1 MKKISLGEK
10 LKKWLQQE
18 RRVFLTA
25 AGVAASIIILRMA
38 GLLQASELATLDQL
52 MLLRPP
58 EPVDERV
65 VIVKIT
71 EADILK
77 KWPITDRD
85 LARLLQKID
94 TFKPRAIGIDIYR
107 NLVQEPGHQELVET
121 AKNIPNLI
129 GIKRTEDTLS
139 LGVAAPKF
147 LSEKQIGFNNF
158 PLDTDGKVRR
168 NLLYVYDKDGNPIQS
183 FAIALAKAYL
193 KAQGVESKSAASN
206 PNYLQLGKAVFSPFS
221 GNDGG
226 YVGADDGGYQVLGNF
241 RSPTKLRTVSMV
253 DVLENKI
260 SANLLRDR
268 IVIIGLQASSLGD
281 RFYTPYSSKFFDA
294 ADPFFGV
301 EIHANFTSQIISA
314 ALDGRP
320 LIKVWSDFVEGLW
333 ILAWSCF
340 GASLSWKLRS
350 PKKSTVSMLLAGSG
364 LIGISYLSLL
374 AGYWIPLIPPIL
386 ALLGSA
392 ITITSYIAHL
402 EEELQ
407 RSKEFLQTVI
417 NTIADPIFVKDD
429 QHRWIILN
437 QAYCKFIGYP
447 YETLIYKS
455 EYDFFPK
462 EQADNFWKQDQL
474 VFSAGKGQENEENF
488 TDVRGNTHIIATKRS
503 LHQDAAGNLFLVA
516 VIRDITERKRIEED
530 LKKTAAELMRS
541 NEELQLSGNQLR
553 HLAYHDNL
561 TGLPNR
567 KQFYERLKECLEDA
581 SSNNKLVALLFLD
594 LDGFKQV
601 NDTLGH
607 DTGDKLL
614 KIVAQR
620 LQGCL
625 RGSDTVSRLGGDE
638 FTVILPTIRKEEDAA
653 VVAEKILV
661 TLEQPYTV
669 EEHNIEVTVSIGI
682 SIYPIHGD
690 SVENLIKQADLA
702 MYAAKDLGRN
712 RYELAEND

>member
-18 RRVFLTA
+18 QRVFLTA
-25 AGVAASIIILRMA
+25 SGVAATIIILRIA

-58 EPVDERV
+58 ELVDERV

-71 EADILK
+71 ESDIK
-77 KWPITDRD
+77 KWPITDIE
-85 LARLLQKID
+85 LAQLLKKID
-94 TFKPRAIGIDIYR
+94 RFKPRAIGLDIYR
-107 NLVQEPGHQELVET
+107 NLVQEPGHKELVNT
-121 AKNIPNLI
+121 AKSIPNLI
-129 GIKRTEDTLS
+129 GIQRIKDEKS
-139 LGVAAPKF
+139 SGVAPPPF
-147 LSEKQIGFNNF
+147 LKKEQIGFNNF

-168 NLLYVYDKDGNPIQS
+168 NLLYVYDQDGNPIPS
-183 FAIALAKAYL
+183 FAIALAEVYL
-193 KAQGVESKSAASN
+193 KAQGVEPQSAASN

-221 GNDGG
+221 ENEGG
-226 YVGADDGGYQVLGNF
+226 YVGADEGGYQILGNF
-241 RSPTKLRTVSMV
+241 RSPDKLLTVSMA
-253 DVLENKI
+253 DVLANKVP
-260 SANLLRDR
+260 ANLLRDR
-268 IVIIGLQASSLGD
+268 IVIIGLQASSFGD
-281 RFYTPYSSKFFDA
+281 LFYTPYSSKFFDA
-294 ADPFFGV
+294 AEPFFGV
-301 EIHANFTSQIISA
+301 QIHANFTSQIVSA

-333 ILAWSCF
+333 ILAWSYF

-364 LIGISYLSLL
+364 LMGICYLGLL
-374 AGYWIPLIPPIL
+374 VGYWIPLIPPIM
-386 ALLGSA
+386 ALFGSA

-417 NTIADPIFVKDD
+417 NTIADPIFVKDN

-447 YETLIYKS
+447 YEALIYKS

-462 EQADNFWKQDQL
+462 EQAENFWKQDEL
-474 VFSAGKGQENEENF
+474 VFSAGKGQENEEEF

-620 LQGCL
+620 LKGCL

-638 FTVILPTIRKEEDAA
+638 FTVILPTIRKKEDAA
-653 VVAEKILV
+653 VVAEKILAA
-661 TLEQPYTV
+661 LAQPYTV

-712 RYELAEND
+712 RYELAGND

>member
-25 AGVAASIIILRMA
+25 SGVAGSIIILRIA
-38 GLLQASELATLDQL
+38 GLLQTSELATLDQL

-71 EADILK
+71 EADIK
-77 KWPITDRD
+77 KWPITDKE
-85 LARLLQKID
+85 LAILLKKID
-94 TFKPRAIGIDIYR
+94 TFKPRAIGLDIYR
-107 NLVQEPGHQELVET
+107 NLVQEPGHKELVNT
-121 AKNIPNLI
+121 AKSIPNLI
-129 GIKRTEDTLS
+129 GIQRIKDEKS
-139 LGVAAPKF
+139 PGVAPPPF
-147 LSEKQIGFNNF
+147 LSKEQIGFNNF

-168 NLLYVYDKDGNPIQS
+168 NLLYVYDQDGNAIPS
-183 FAIALAKAYL
+183 FAITLAEAYL
-193 KAQGVESKSAASN
+193 KAQGVESQSAVSN
-206 PNYLQLGKAVFSPFS
+206 PNYLQLGKTVFSPFAT
-221 GNDGG
+221 NDGG
-226 YVGADDGGYQVLGNF
+226 YVGADDGGYQILGNF
-241 RSPTKLRTVSMV
+241 RSPDKLLTVSMA
-253 DVLENKI
+253 DVLANKVP
-260 SANLLRDR
+260 ANKLRDR
-268 IVIIGLQASSLGD
+268 IVIIGLQASSFGD
-281 RFYTPYSSKFFDA
+281 LFYTPYSSKFFDA
-294 ADPFFGV
+294 AEPFFGV
-301 EIHANFTSQIISA
+301 QIHANFTSQIINA
-314 ALDGRP
+314 VLDGRP
-320 LIKVWSDFVEGLW
+320 LIKVWSDFVESLW
-333 ILAWSCF
+333 ILAWSYF

-364 LIGISYLSLL
+364 LIGICYLGLL
-374 AGYWIPLIPPIL
+374 AGYWIPLIPSIM
-386 ALLGSA
+386 ALFGSA

-417 NTIADPIFVKDD
+417 NTIADPIFVKDK

-437 QAYCKFIGYP
+437 QAYCKFIGYS
-447 YETLIYKS
+447 YEILIYKS

-462 EQADNFWKQDQL
+462 EQADNFWKQDEL
-474 VFSAGKGQENEENF
+474 VFSAGKGQENEEEF

-503 LHQDAAGNLFLVA
+503 LHKDAAGNLFLVA

-625 RGSDTVSRLGGDE
+625 RGGDTVSRLGGDE
-638 FTVILPTIRKEEDAA
+638 FTVILPTIRKEQDAA
-653 VVAEKILV
+653 IVAEKILA
-661 TLEQPYTV
+661 TLAQPYTV

-682 SIYPIHGD
+682 SIYPLHGD
-690 SVENLIKQADLA
+690 SLENLIKQADVA

-712 RYELAEND
+712 RYELAGND